1 MLRGAVQGGSDT
13 AQRVQRARSAANNAK
28 QAEQHKQP
36 SLDGR
41 SAAQQRSVHS
51 KSSKV
56 RQDVFSLLHSV
67 KKSRTSCSSNGL
79 AHCSP
84 ELCRRRP
91 DGGLTPQMM

>member
-1 MLRGAVQGGSDT
+1 MLCGAVQGGSET
-13 AQRVQRARSAANNAK
+13 AQRVQRARSAVNHAK
-28 QAEQHKQP
+28 KGEQHKQP

-51 KSSKV
+51 KPREV

-67 KKSRTSCSSNGL
+67 KQSGTSSSNHGL

-91 DGGLTPQMM
+91 D